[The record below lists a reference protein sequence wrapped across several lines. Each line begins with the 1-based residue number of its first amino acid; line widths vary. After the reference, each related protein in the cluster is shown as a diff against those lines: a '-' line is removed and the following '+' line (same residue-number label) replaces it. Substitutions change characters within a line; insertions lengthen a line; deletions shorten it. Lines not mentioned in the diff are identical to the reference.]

1 MNGQQIKKK
10 KEVSFV
16 ESFIILISLLI
27 ILGYL
32 IIIENY
38 LPCTYFISVYDFII
52 LWKI

>member
-32 IIIENY
+32 IIIEKLPPMY
-38 LPCTYFISVYDFII
+38 LFY
-52 LWKI
+52 